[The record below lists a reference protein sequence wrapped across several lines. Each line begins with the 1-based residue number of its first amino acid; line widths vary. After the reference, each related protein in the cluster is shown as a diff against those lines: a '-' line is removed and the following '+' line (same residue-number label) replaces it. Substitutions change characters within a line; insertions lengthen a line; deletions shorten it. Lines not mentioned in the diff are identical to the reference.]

1 VGELN
6 LKGIHAPVPAFSI
19 IAMKPA
25 GATGMATT

>member
-25 GATGMATT
+25 AAIGMSTT